1 MLNKKK
7 RLANGEIP
15 IKEVKCGC
23 PLKGTHIY
31 FLKQMMER
39 QLISDQ
45 DCALIKSTCPLSA
58 LQKVNQRTVILS
70 YND

>member
-1 MLNKKK
+1 MVAEFYAAPIFGRLK
-7 RLANGEIP
+7 RYEIP

-39 QLISDQ
+39 QLISNQ
-45 DCALIKSTCPLSA
+45 DCALI
-58 LQKVNQRTVILS
+58 
-70 YND
+70 